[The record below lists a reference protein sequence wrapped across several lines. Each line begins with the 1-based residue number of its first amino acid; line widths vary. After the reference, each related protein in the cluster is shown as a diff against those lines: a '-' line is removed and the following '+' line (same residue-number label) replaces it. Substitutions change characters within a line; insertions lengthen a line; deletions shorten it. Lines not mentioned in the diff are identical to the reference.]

1 MAIDPYVAL
10 RDAYSQYRQKKVE
23 AVKGKAPPPKPAGVL
38 R

>member
-10 RDAYSQYRQKKVE
+10 RDAYSQYRQKKIE
-23 AVKGKAPPPKPAGVL
+23 AIRGETAPPKPGGV